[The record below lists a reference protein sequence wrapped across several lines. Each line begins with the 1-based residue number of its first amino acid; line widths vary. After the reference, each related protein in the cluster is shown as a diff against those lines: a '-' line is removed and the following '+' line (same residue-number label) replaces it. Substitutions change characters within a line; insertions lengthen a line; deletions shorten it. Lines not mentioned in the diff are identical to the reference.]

1 MIEILVVDNY
11 DSFTFNLVHYLER
24 LECKVTTIKNDEPY
38 PIDIEFQGIVLSPGP
53 GLPSDAGKLMEI
65 LKQKAG
71 VTPILGVCLGMQAIG
86 LYLGGKIYNQHHV
99 KHGVSEK
106 IKTRLS
112 TLFTEEGVQE
122 VGLYHSWAIDG
133 SGDYIVSAESES
145 NIVMAIERSEEKLF
159 GVQFHPESVLTENGL
174 LILKNFL
181 NFCNQI
187 KTSNHED

>member
-53 GLPSDAGKLMEI
+53 GLPDDAGNLMGI
-65 LKQKAG
+65 LKQNAG

-86 LYLGGKIYNQHHV
+86 LYLGGKLYNQHHV

-106 IKTRLS
+106 IKTRFS
-112 TLFTEEGVQE
+112 TLFTVEGVQE
-122 VGLYHSWAIDG
+122 VGLYHSWAIDR